1 MLSEKKMCESC
12 RNVAK
17 QFMKLYP
24 GIKVN
29 VVSGNTLQT
38 WKGRK

>member
-1 MLSEKKMCESC
+1 MISEKKMCESC
-12 RNVAK
+12 KNVAK

-29 VVSGNTLQT
+29 VVSGKTFDG
-38 WKGRK
+38 WKGR